1 MSKIPKIIHQTYR
14 TKNID
19 DFPDLYKKCHDVVKE
34 LHPDFE
40 YRLYDDDDIDF
51 FVKSN
56 FPEYYDSFSKLPRMI
71 MKIDMFRYFL
81 MYKDGGLYLD
91 LDYLMLKPFDLL
103 DDSVVLPCNREDSD
117 GNIENLG
124 NCIFASEPQHK
135 FWKLLIDS
143 LLSVDRNSV
152 DYSDDNN
159 IDSSEFGT
167 GPMFVFE
174 TFKKNY
180 EKLSDI
186 NVIQRKYFHPKT
198 VLDNNYINQ
207 LKDSGYCYG
216 IHICS
221 GLWRNNKL

>member
-1 MSKIPKIIHQTYR
+1 MSKIPKIIHQTYK

-19 DFPDLYKKCHDVVKE
+19 DFPDLYKMCHYVVKE

-91 LDYLMLKPFDLL
+91 LDYLMLKSFDLL
-103 DDSVVLPCNREDSD
+103 DSSVVLPCNREHSD
-117 GNIENLG
+117 GIIKQLG
-124 NCIFASEPQHK
+124 NCIFASEPGHK

-143 LLSVDRNSV
+143 LFLIDRNSI
-152 DYSDDNN
+152 DYFDDNT
-159 IDSSEFGT
+159 ITSSKFGT
-167 GPMFVFE
+167 GPEFVFE

-180 EKLSDI
+180 EKLTDI
-186 NVIQRKYFHPKT
+186 DVIQRKYFHPDT
-198 VLDNNYINQ
+198 VLDNDHLNK
-207 LKDSGYCYG
+207 LKDSGHCYG
-216 IHICS
+216 VHICS
-221 GLWRNNKL
+221 GSWRNNEL